1 MVDLLYLLFIG
12 RDGIVCYMSNEI
24 ETDKFLFNDYEKEQR
39 ARENKKIFDDSE
51 LPDILEKF
59 AIQET
64 FSEPLVFRWGENNLS
79 IKLTADFDHFRRN
92 FCVPEN
98 EVGKARVEGVTI
110 FEAYLSIN
118 NEIIIA
124 NKTDEKTELGIKLP
138 KGTRYEITNFLY
150 RKISEEIN
158 GKPRDI
164 IDIYPRKKEDTIV
177 VEVSESEEAKPK
189 RFPNLGFIFNK

>member
-1 MVDLLYLLFIG
+1 
-12 RDGIVCYMSNEI
+12 MSNEI
-24 ETDKFLFNDYEKEQR
+24 ETDKFLFIDSIEEERKRR
-39 ARENKKIFDDSE
+39 AEENKKIFDDSD

-92 FCVPEN
+92 FCVSEN
-98 EVGKARVEGVTI
+98 EVGKARVEGITI

-138 KGTRYEITNFLY
+138 KGTRGEITNFLY
-150 RKISEEIN
+150 KKISEEIS
-158 GKPRDI
+158 GKPKDI
-164 IDIYPRKKEDTIV
+164 IDIYPRKKENTV
-177 VEVSESEEAKPK
+177 VGEIIDDKNNGNKTK
-189 RFPNLGFIFNK
+189 RFPNLGFIFN